1 MITKENNMIKKINLI
16 TAALLMTMII
26 ACGGRK
32 DTQSEKGGFTLTSI
46 SGEQVSFTDYKGKVV
61 VLDFFATWCGPCR
74 SEIPHLIDIYNR
86 NKDRGFVILGI
97 SLEDEATLTSFRDQ
111 YNITYPILLG
121 DKEVFNQYNVSPI
134 PHTIFFDKKGKQRKV
149 QIGFAPQLIP
159 EFESLIETMLNE

>member
-1 MITKENNMIKKINLI
+1 MIKKRNLI
-16 TAALLMTMII
+16 AAALLITVII

-32 DTQSEKGGFTLTSI
+32 NGSGENSGFTLPSI
-46 SGEQVSFTDYKGKVV
+46 SGEQVGFADYKGKVV

-74 SEIPHLIDIYNR
+74 SEIPHLVDIYNR

-97 SLEDEATLTSFRDQ
+97 SLEDEATLTNFRDEN
-111 YNITYPILLG
+111 NITYPILLG
-121 DKEVFNQYNVSPI
+121 NREVFNQYNVSPI